1 MRVVS
6 QQLCRQNHAPFHY
19 FRGYYSDIIMSQD
32 DLKRRVAQAAVNK
45 ILPILHP
52 QAIIGVGTGST
63 ANFFID
69 ILAEYYD
76 RFYGAVS
83 SSDASAKR
91 LQSKGIKVCSP
102 SCCVLFPIFTT
113 SMAYHVKFI
122 SVV

>member
-1 MRVVS
+1 
-6 QQLCRQNHAPFHY
+6 
-19 FRGYYSDIIMSQD
+19 MSQD

-91 LQSKGIKVCSP
+91 LLSKSIKVCSP
-102 SCCVLFPIFTT
+102 SCCVL
-113 SMAYHVKFI
+113 SNLHNLDGI
-122 SVV
+122 SCEIYLRCLGFESGRST